1 MKWLIGLAA
10 GAAVLYYLKS
20 DKGKAMMESIKNE
33 TGSLG
38 DFLTRLKED
47 LFKKASSAVS

>member
-10 GAAVLYYLKS
+10 SAAVVYYLKT
-20 DKGKAMMESIKNE
+20 DKGKAMMESIKKE

-47 LFKKASSAVS
+47 LLKKGSSAAS